1 MLQLIQQLILLIG
14 TLTGAITDIKTGYIY
29 DWITYPMI
37 LLGIILSISQG
48 QTNNL
53 LYAGILFAVFFLA
66 YKFGKLGG
74 GDVKIFAGICL
85 LNPYNNI
92 NFLATTIF
100 SAALMSMIFYSAYYT
115 IRYARKGLSVKK
127 NKEGIIK
134 AGIME
139 IILITYLGLMA
150 HYEALQMQTA
160 FLLGI
165 IFSLGM
171 VFVALQ
177 KEIKK
182 EFFDKKIRLTEIE
195 EDEIISQ
202 NNNQT
207 ILKLLKGKE
216 LIEKREIELLKKTK
230 ITEII
235 VLRNLPKFGPFIL
248 LGVIIGTMYPD
259 LIIKLLF

>member
-1 MLQLIQQLILLIG
+1 MLQLIQQTILLLG
-14 TLTGAITDIKTGYIY
+14 TLTGAITDTKTGYIY

-37 LLGIILSISQG
+37 LIGIILSISQG
-48 QTNNL
+48 QINNL
-53 LYAGILFAVFFLA
+53 IYAGIIFIVFFLA

-92 NFLATTIF
+92 NFLTTTIF
-100 SAALMSMIFYSAYYT
+100 SAAILSMIFYSSYYT
-115 IRYARKGLSVKK
+115 LKYAKKGINLSK

-134 AGIME
+134 GAIFE
-139 IILITYLGLMA
+139 IILLTYLGIMVYYQGINL
-150 HYEALQMQTA
+150 EVGI
-160 FLLGI
+160 LLGI
-165 IFSLGM
+165 IFTLGII
-171 VFVALQ
+171 FVALQ

-182 EFFDKKIRLTEIE
+182 EFFDKKVKLKEIE

-207 ILKLLKGKE
+207 ILKLLKGKD
-216 LIEKREIELLKKTK
+216 LIEEKEKELLRKNK

-248 LGVIIGTMYPD
+248 LGVVIGIMYPN
-259 LIIKLLF
+259 LIINLLF